1 MLQALDGGLGRG
13 GDTEPEDRLI
23 CLSALERKVL
33 WLSTWMIHH
42 ANHLRPSRDGVKVG
56 GHQASSASLVT
67 VMTALYFDVLRAQDR
82 VAVKP
87 HAAPVLHAIQYLLG
101 HQTRAKIEAFRGFG
115 GAQSYPS
122 RSKDGDLVDFST
134 GSVGLGV
141 GMTLFSAI
149 VQDYLKLKNLIPTEP
164 EVGRMIALA
173 GDAELDEGNIFE
185 ALLEGWKHDVRNL
198 WWVIDY
204 NRQSLDAVVSDRL
217 FGRIDAMFE
226 MMGWR
231 VVTLKY
237 GRLLEAAFVRPDGD
251 HLRAWIDGCPN
262 SLYSALVYKGG
273 AGWREHLTRDL
284 NRYPGVRA
292 ILDECDDDALQRLM
306 TNLAG
311 HDIASVLAA
320 FHAVSDDRPTCFIAY
335 TIKGYGLPFAGH
347 KDNHAGLMNLDQ
359 MALFRHRM
367 GVPEGAEW
375 DRFAGLVVPPER
387 LAAFLEEL
395 PLAGS
400 LPRRHDA
407 APVEVPPVLPVPG
420 GARLSTQEAFG
431 RLLGDIAAGDGAF
444 ATRVV
449 TTSPDVTVS
458 TNLGPWVNRRGIFD
472 RADRA
477 DTFREEK
484 VVSAQRWAMSPK
496 GQHIE
501 LGIAESNLFLQLAAL
516 GLAGPLFGARLL
528 PIGTLYDPF
537 IKRGLDAL
545 NYACYQDARFI
556 LVATP
561 SGITLAPEGGAH
573 QSVGEPLIGLA
584 QPGLTC
590 FEPAYAD
597 ELAVLL
603 RWAFAEIQRDAGES
617 VYLRLSTRP
626 IEQPKRAVD
635 PELAAAIIAGG
646 YWLRTPKPGADLAI
660 VYCGAVA
667 PEAQAAHGE
676 LAEDIPEAGLLAI
689 TSPDLLHRDWRAA
702 HSERRTGVAE
712 RLLSGLRPGAALV
725 TVGDFHPATLSWLG
739 AVAQNPIVPL
749 GVDRFGQSGD
759 IPDLY
764 RAYAIDAEAIL
775 DAAARACLLALNGAR
790 TDRDRGAHAA
800 SWKMMPSV

>member
-1 MLQALDGGLGRG
+1 MLRALE
-13 GDTEPEDRLI
+13 GDLDHKPDAEPEDKLA
-23 CLSALERKVL
+23 CLTALERKVL
-33 WLSTWMIHH
+33 WLSTWMIHN
-42 ANHLRPSRDGVKVG
+42 ANHLRPNRDGLKVG
-56 GHQASSASLVT
+56 GHQASSSSVATL
-67 VMTALYFDVLRAQDR
+67 MTALYFDVLRPQDR

-87 HAAPVLHAIQYLLG
+87 HASPVFHAIQYLLG
-101 HQTRAKIEAFRGFG
+101 HQTREKLERFRAYG

-122 RSKDGDLVDFST
+122 RTKDGDIVDFST

-141 GMTLFSAI
+141 GMTLFSSIA
-149 VQDYLKLKNLIPTEP
+149 QDYLRLKELVPTDEP
-164 EVGRMIALA
+164 PGRMIALA

-237 GRLLEAAFVRPDGD
+237 GRLLEAAFAHPDG
-251 HLRAWIDGCPN
+251 HQLREWIDACPN

-273 AGWREHLTRDL
+273 EGWREHLQRDL
-284 NRYPGVRA
+284 NRYPGIRA
-292 ILDECDDDALQRLM
+292 ILDDHDDAELQRLM
-306 TNLAG
+306 TNLGG
-311 HDIASVLAA
+311 HDLASVLDA
-320 FHAVSDDRPTCFIAY
+320 FHAIVDDRPTCFIAY

-359 MALFRHRM
+359 MASFQRSM
-367 GVPEGAEW
+367 MVEEGAEW
-375 DRFAGLVVPPER
+375 DLFAGLDLPSDR
-387 LAAFLEEL
+387 LSEFLEGL
-395 PLAGS
+395 PLAAS
-400 LPRRHDA
+400 DRRWHDA
-407 APVEVPPVLPVPG
+407 APVPVPANLPVPRG
-420 GARLSTQEAFG
+420 ERQSTQEAFG
-431 RLLGDIAAGDGAF
+431 RLLGDIAASDNEF
-444 ATRVV
+444 ARRIV

-472 RADRA
+472 CAERA

-484 VVSAQRWAMSPK
+484 VVSAQRWAMSPQ

-516 GLAGPLFGARLL
+516 GLSAPLFGTRLL

-537 IKRGLDAL
+537 IKRGHDAL

-573 QSVGEPLIGLA
+573 QSIGEPLVGIA
-584 QPGLTC
+584 QPGLTS
-590 FEPAYAD
+590 FEPAFAD

-603 RWAFAEIQRDAGES
+603 RWAFAEIQREGGES
-617 VYLRLSTRP
+617 VYFRLSTRP
-626 IEQPKRAVD
+626 VEQPKRKVD
-635 PELAAAIIAGG
+635 SDIAAAIVAGA
-646 YWLRTPKPGADLAI
+646 YWLAEPEPGAELAI
-660 VYCGAVA
+660 AYCGAVA
-667 PEAQAAHGE
+667 PEALAAHRQV
-676 LAEDIPEAGLLAI
+676 AEDIPGAGLLAI
-689 TSPDLLHRDWRAA
+689 TSPDRLHRDWRAA
-702 HSERRTGVAE
+702 CAQGGPSVAG
-712 RLLSGLRPGAALV
+712 RLLAQLRPGAVLV

-739 AVAQNPIVPL
+739 AVAHNPIVPL
-749 GVDRFGQSGD
+749 GVERFGQSGD

-764 RAYAIDAEAIL
+764 RAYGIDSDAIL
-775 DAAARACLLALNGAR
+775 DAAARACLLALG
-790 TDRDRGAHAA
+790 
-800 SWKMMPSV
+800 